1 VGLFHQFSA
10 DLCLFQHHQLRSL
23 VPPSSPAVRIAV
35 HAPSGLAALQ
45 LLRNEQL
52 SAAVDNLVTEDFAEL
67 GVNDRGREIRS
78 IVDDIIRVSAL
89 WCCPTLLRIQV
100 LHVNS
105 RLVVLSSVA

>member
-1 VGLFHQFSA
+1 MFESHRLH
-10 DLCLFQHHQLRSL
+10 SL
-23 VPPSSPAVRIAV
+23 LPPCSPAVRISV

-78 IVDDIIRVSAL
+78 IVDDIIRVSTA
-89 WCCPTLLRIQV
+89 WV
-100 LHVNS
+100 F
-105 RLVVLSSVA
+105 